1 MPTFRYRG
9 RTPEGRTVTGT
20 LEGDTPSAV
29 ADELSRGRITP
40 LEIAE
45 TDAGGDA
52 RAALQWLL
60 PMLRRKV
67 VLEDLILF
75 TRQMATLLRAGVP
88 LLRALAGQIES
99 VPNDRLR
106 QALEDV
112 RETVES
118 GQTLADGLER
128 HPYVF
133 SEVFVHMVRVGEA
146 SGSLEEVFARLAGY
160 LEQEKNTRDRTKQAM
175 RYPLLVVVAI
185 AVAFIIL
192 NVLVIPRFVS
202 LFSGLGAELPLPTRI
217 LIGISEFTR
226 SYGWALVIALIGAV
240 FGFRRY
246 IETDPGRRAWDRWK
260 LKLPI
265 FGDIF
270 HKLALARFSRTF
282 ATTTYSGVPVVD
294 GLNVVSRAVGNRYV
308 GDHVAAMREG
318 VERGDS
324 LYNTARREGL
334 FPLTVLQMIEVG
346 EESGAVDEMMEQVAE
361 YYEREVDLRIDNLA
375 TLIEPVLIAII
386 GAMVLLLALGIF
398 LPMWDLARAYN

>member
-29 ADELSRGRITP
+29 ADELSRGQITP

-45 TDAGGDA
+45 TTAGGDA
-52 RAALQWLL
+52 SAALQWLV
-60 PMLRRKV
+60 PMLRRRV
-67 VLEDLILF
+67 ALEDLILF

-106 QALEDV
+106 EALEDV

-118 GQTLADGLER
+118 GQTLADGLGR

-146 SGSLEEVFARLAGY
+146 SGSLEEVFGRLAGY

-175 RYPLLVVVAI
+175 RYPLLVVIAI
-185 AVAFIIL
+185 SVAFIIL
-192 NVLVIPRFVS
+192 NVFVIPRFVS

-226 SYGWALVIALIGAV
+226 SYGWALVIALVGAF

-246 IETDPGRRAWDRWK
+246 IETEPGRRAWDRWK